1 MSADDHEPQRCHR
14 PAQASAA
21 GRGRFTARGRLR
33 GQADAE
39 AQALARLP
47 DSDIA
52 GALRDL
58 PEELRVAVWLADV
71 EGLRYREIADVLGM
85 PVTAVAA
92 RLHRGRRRIRDR
104 LAASAVRRGLA
115 AAPG

>member
-1 MSADDHEPQRCHR
+1 MSADDHEPRCRFTAMGHL
-14 PAQASAA
+14 AGQASAV
-21 GRGRFTARGRLR
+21 GHPSRP
-33 GQADAE
+33 ADAE
-39 AQALARLP
+39 ARALARLP

-92 RLHRGRRRIRDR
+92 RLHRGRRRIRER
-104 LAASAVRRGLA
+104 LAASAIRRGLA

>member
-1 MSADDHEPQRCHR
+1 MSADDHEPRC
-14 PAQASAA
+14 
-21 GRGRFTARGRLR
+21 RFTAIGHLA
-33 GQADAE
+33 GQAE

-52 GALRDL
+52 GALQDL
-58 PEELRVAVWLADV
+58 PEELRLAVWLADV

-92 RLHRGRRRIRDR
+92 RLHRGRRRIRER
-104 LAASAVRRGLA
+104 LAASAIRRGLA
-115 AAPG
+115 AARG

>member
-14 PAQASAA
+14 PAQAGAAGHGRSSAA
-21 GRGRFTARGRLR
+21 GHPP
-33 GQADAE
+33 GQANAE

-52 GALRDL
+52 GALAEL
-58 PEELRVAVWLADV
+58 PEELRLAVYLADV
-71 EGLRYREIADVLGM
+71 EGFRYREIAEMLGM
-85 PVTAVAA
+85 PVAAVAA

>member
-1 MSADDHEPQRCHR
+1 MSADDHEPQRCHTSTR
-14 PAQASAA
+14 ASAA
-21 GRGRFTARGRLR
+21 GRGRFAAIGRLSGR
-33 GQADAE
+33 ADAE

-58 PEELRVAVWLADV
+58 PEELRLAVWLADV
-71 EGLRYREIADVLGM
+71 EGFRYREIADLLGM
-85 PVTAVAA
+85 PVPAVAA
-92 RLHRGRRRIRDR
+92 RLHRGRRRLRDR

-115 AAPG
+115 PAPG

>member
-1 MSADDHEPQRCHR
+1 MSADDHEPQRCHT
-14 PAQASAA
+14 PAQASAT
-21 GRGRFTARGRLR
+21 GRGRLKP
-33 GQADAE
+33 DAE

-58 PEELRVAVWLADV
+58 PVELRLAVWLADV

-85 PVTAVAA
+85 PVTTVAA

-104 LAASAVRRGLA
+104 LALSAIRRGLA
-115 AAPG
+115 PAPG

>member
-1 MSADDHEPQRCHR
+1 MSADDHGPPGRF
-14 PAQASAA
+14 AA
-21 GRGRFTARGRLR
+21 GGRLPGR
-33 GQADAE
+33 ADAVGRVSGRASTE

-58 PEELRVAVWLADV
+58 PEELRLAVWLADV

-85 PVTAVAA
+85 PVATVAA
-92 RLHRGRRRIRDR
+92 RLHRARRRIRD
-104 LAASAVRRGLA
+104 LLVASAVRRGLA
-115 AAPG
+115 PAPG

>member
-1 MSADDHEPQRCHR
+1 MSAE
-14 PAQASAA
+14 AN
-21 GRGRFTARGRLR
+21 
-33 GQADAE
+33 E

-58 PEELRVAVWLADV
+58 PEELRLAVYLADV
-71 EGLRYREIADVLGM
+71 EGFGYREIADMLGM
-85 PVTAVAA
+85 PVPAVAA
-92 RLHRGRRRIRDR
+92 RLYRGRRRIRDL

-115 AAPG
+115 PAPS

>member
-1 MSADDHEPQRCHR
+1 MSADDHEPQRCHT

-21 GRGRFTARGRLR
+21 GYGRYKT
-33 GQADAE
+33 DVE

-58 PEELRVAVWLADV
+58 PVELRLAVWLADV

-85 PVTAVAA
+85 PVTTVAA

-104 LAASAVRRGLA
+104 LALSAIRRGLA
-115 AAPG
+115 PAPG